1 MKTLIILF
9 LLFSVSLLSAQVI
22 EYKPIQLS
30 NKEASMLS
38 KEMQNQVILEE
49 PNITALSDCLE
60 SEGTITIEQIEINRN
75 DEVTILMNSYKLQI
89 IELNKEKQF
98 LIENELD
105 YSEIERKIEKLT
117 ALIAGLSK

>member
-1 MKTLIILF
+1 
-9 LLFSVSLLSAQVI
+9 LSAQVI